1 MKNLLLKQSLSAGN
15 LNQAWKKVKHQ
26 HTPWSATISRKE
38 LDWNLLQHILEM
50 RESVLAGHYRPLPL
64 RRYTL
69 KKPDGSNRIISAQ
82 YLQDKLLQRAIL
94 QILEPKAEQ
103 LFHEDSFAYRPK
115 RGVFSAMQRVRERVK
130 CGQYWLVDADIK
142 QFFDCIPHR
151 YLSKILYKFIKDRAC
166 QRLFQFWLK
175 QGTHHNSLLGT
186 RRGISQGAVL
196 SPLMCNLYLHQFDTQ
211 LAKKNIPFVRF
222 ADDFLLFC
230 TSKIEAKEA
239 LSFAEEQLKKL
250 DLDIHPHKTRIVRS
264 SPRIKFLGENLPKA

>member
-1 MKNLLLKQSLSAGN
+1 MAQLLLEQSLSAKT

-38 LDWNLLQHILEM
+38 LDWNLLQHILVM
-50 RESVLAGHYRPLPL
+50 REAVLAGTYRPLPL

-69 KKPDGSNRIISAQ
+69 KKPDGKKRIISAQ

-94 QILEPKAEQ
+94 QTLEPKAEQ
-103 LFHEDSFAYRPK
+103 LFHEDSFGYRPN
-115 RGVFSAMQRVRERVK
+115 RGVYSAMQRVRERIK
-130 CGQYWLVDADIK
+130 CGQYWLVDADIT

-151 YLSKILYKFIKDRAC
+151 YLSKILYKFIKDKAC
-166 QRLFQFWLK
+166 QRLFQLWLK
-175 QGTHHNSLLGT
+175 QGTHHQSLLGI

-211 LAKKNIPFVRF
+211 LAKNNIPFVRF

-230 TSKIEAKEA
+230 TSKAEAEEA
-239 LSFAEEQLKKL
+239 LDFATVQLNKL
-250 DLDIHPHKTRIVRS
+250 DLTIHPNKTRIVRS
-264 SPRIKFLGENLPKA
+264 SPRIKFLGEGLPKS